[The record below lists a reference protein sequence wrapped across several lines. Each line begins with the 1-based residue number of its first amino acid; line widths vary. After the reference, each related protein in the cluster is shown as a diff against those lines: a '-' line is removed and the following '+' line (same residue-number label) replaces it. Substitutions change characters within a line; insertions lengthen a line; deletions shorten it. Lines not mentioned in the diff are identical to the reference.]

1 MINDILLKKNLLKV
15 KKKIKSPND
24 LHKPLINKND
34 LLFLKKT
41 IQKSEVSTYGR
52 YSRQFETRVGN
63 YLDTKNIVSTVN
75 ATSALQ
81 VILSYLNITPE
92 HEILVQSFTFVATV
106 NPIIHAGASPH
117 FIDISRETLGADPEK
132 LDKYLSSKKFK
143 KKNGKLINKINNK
156 TIKAMIITHSYGY
169 PADIQKLVKI
179 AKKFKLI
186 LIEDAAETLGTRYKK
201 KKLGTYGDF
210 SIISFNGNKTITTGG
225 GGIII
230 TKKKKDILKIKHLI
244 TTSKKIIGKDTYYDS
259 PGYNFRMPSLNAAL
273 GLSQFKKLKKIL
285 LLKKKLFFLYKNH
298 FEFIPSLKI
307 YNGFNKECHNNFWIL
322 LLIIEPNKINK
333 KNILKL
339 SKNINLSLK
348 QVWKPLHTMSY
359 LKNYQKM
366 NLKNSNYIFEN
377 TLCLPSSP
385 DNL

>member
-143 KKNGKLINKINNK
+143 KKK
-156 TIKAMIITHSYGY
+156 
-169 PADIQKLVKI
+169 
-179 AKKFKLI
+179 
-186 LIEDAAETLGTRYKK
+186 
-201 KKLGTYGDF
+201 
-210 SIISFNGNKTITTGG
+210 
-225 GGIII
+225 
-230 TKKKKDILKIKHLI
+230 
-244 TTSKKIIGKDTYYDS
+244 
-259 PGYNFRMPSLNAAL
+259 
-273 GLSQFKKLKKIL
+273 
-285 LLKKKLFFLYKNH
+285 
-298 FEFIPSLKI
+298 
-307 YNGFNKECHNNFWIL
+307 W
-322 LLIIEPNKINK
+322 
-333 KNILKL
+333 
-339 SKNINLSLK
+339 
-348 QVWKPLHTMSY
+348 
-359 LKNYQKM
+359 
-366 NLKNSNYIFEN
+366 
-377 TLCLPSSP
+377 
-385 DNL
+385 